1 MVLNL
6 LELVV
11 VTDVELVLPHL
22 GKLLLQPFFLFRERL
37 ERAHYFFHLV
47 LLVGDE
53 VLEIFVFLL
62 QLVAV
67 LLPVCL
73 GLHVVLYLPIFEL
86 NQLPQV
92 FVFLPQRVRFVC
104 ELLLLLLAINDL
116 LLPVFLG
123 FP

>member
-22 GKLLLQPFFLFRERL
+22 GQLLLQPFFFFRERL
-37 ERAHYFFHLV
+37 ERAHNFFHLV

-92 FVFLPQRVRFVC
+92 FVFFPQRVRFVC